1 MTRERVF
8 FTAWHGAFF
17 PAPQEHVMR
26 SGSEAPAA
34 GNCLDGFMLKS
45 YNGETE
51 VVDVIK
57 RAGEMEI
64 ITYIGFVVAALIL
77 IWAVYE
83 LARRYD
89 RKRFNARDAST
100 WVRFDATSLHEDEAL
115 PVEVGDED
123 GEEPVEQSLNNRAKQ
138 NGHYSESKKLS

>member
-1 MTRERVF
+1 MSC
-8 FTAWHGAFF
+8 GAAAKHL
-17 PAPQEHVMR
+17 P
-26 SGSEAPAA
+26 A
-34 GNCLDGFMLKS
+34 GNCLDDIMPKS

-51 VVDVIK
+51 AVDIIK
-57 RAGEMEI
+57 RACEMEI
-64 ITYIGFVVAALIL
+64 ITYVGFVVAALIL

-115 PVEVGDED
+115 PVEMGNDD
-123 GEEPVEQSLNNRAKQ
+123 GEEPIEQSLHNRAKQ

>member
-1 MTRERVF
+1 M
-8 FTAWHGAFF
+8 AWGHSSLLLRNMSCRAAAKHL
-17 PAPQEHVMR
+17 P
-26 SGSEAPAA
+26 A

-51 VVDVIK
+51 VVDFIK
-57 RAGEMEI
+57 RAGKMEI

-100 WVRFDATSLHEDEAL
+100 WVRFDATSVNEDEAL

-123 GEEPVEQSLNNRAKQ
+123 GEEPVEQSLHNRAKQ